1 MEQWFCAIEGR
12 KYGPITE
19 DTVRLWLAEGRLQ
32 RTDLAWREGM
42 AEWAEIGMLPQFRD
56 AGAGPPAAA
65 LPRAGACQPPPNA
78 PGAVASMVCGIVG
91 VVCGGLCCAGL
102 VLGIVALNQRKKA
115 LEGFSRH
122 PGKYGGHGFCTA
134 GQVLGIIAIILGSL
148 AAVYWLFWLIMML
161 TFAASAPLF

>member
-1 MEQWFCAIEGR
+1 MEQWYCASEGR

-42 AEWAEIGMLPQFRD
+42 AEWVQIGSLPPFRA
-56 AGAGPPAAA
+56 AGPAPPPAAV
-65 LPRAGACQPPPNA
+65 PRGAVHQPPPNA

-91 VVCGGLCCAGL
+91 TVCCWVFCAGL
-102 VLGIVALNQRKKA
+102 ILGIVALNQRKKA

-122 PGKYGGHGFCTA
+122 PGKYGGQGFCTA
-134 GQVLGIIAIILGSL
+134 GLVLGIIATVFGSI
-148 AAVYWLFWLIMML
+148 YTMIWLFGIFPGL
-161 TFAASAPLF
+161 